1 MCGNLSPQT
10 DINLPFLTMDT
21 SGPKHLSMQL
31 NRAKLENLVEALIER
46 TVSPCQKA
54 IKDAGVSKN
63 EVVDVILVGGMT
75 RMPRVR
81 NACVEEFLVSRVP
94 PPTLTCTP
102 THSHVYPHPLSR
114 VPPPTLTCTP
124 THSHVYPH
132 PLSRVPPPTL
142 TCTPTHSHVYPHPL
156 SRVPPPTLTCT
167 PTHSHVYPHPLLG
180 SRDRQECF
188 WSGS

>member
-81 NACVEEFLVSRVP
+81 NACVAEFLVSRVP
-94 PPTLTCTP
+94 PPTLMCTPTHSHVYP

-114 VPPPTLTCTP
+114 VP
-124 THSHVYPH
+124 H
-132 PLSRVPPPTL
+132 PLSHVPPPTL
-142 TCTPTHSHVYPHPL
+142 RCKRL
-156 SRVPPPTLTCT
+156 SRMFLVGLLVAVLTRMRQ
-167 PTHSHVYPHPLLG
+167 LLWG
-180 SRDRQECF
+180 QPSRV
-188 WSGS
+188 GY